1 MTENTTMTRREQRVQ
16 RLADL
21 VAERKAFEAEL
32 AAKQAA
38 IEAEERAAAK
48 AVQDALKHAGEAR
61 CAAMEELYELFGI
74 DEEVTEKTAKDG
86 TVRRVRKDRDEV
98 KRAARLVE
106 AVVALKARGAASEA
120 SLEQAEEPVLEDGET
135 VADGG
140 VHEDDDEPEE
150 REDAHERGFSVYGA

>member
-1 MTENTTMTRREQRVQ
+1 MTDNMTMTRRERRVQ

-32 AAKQAA
+32 AAKKAA
-38 IEAEERAAAK
+38 IEAEERADAK
-48 AVQDALKHAGEAR
+48 AVKDALKYAGEAR

-106 AVVALKARGAASEA
+106 AVVALKARGAANEA
-120 SLEQAEEPVLEDGET
+120 SLERAEEPILEDGET
-135 VADGG
+135 VADGD
-140 VHEDDDEPEE
+140 VHEEDDEP
-150 REDAHERGFSVYGA
+150 EDAHERGFSVYGA

>member
-1 MTENTTMTRREQRVQ
+1 MTDNMTMTRRERRVQ

-32 AAKQAA
+32 AAKKAA
-38 IEAEERAAAK
+38 IEAEERADAK
-48 AVQDALKHAGEAR
+48 AVKDAFKYAGEAR
-61 CAAMEELYELFGI
+61 CAAVEELYELFGI
-74 DEEVTEKTAKDG
+74 TEEVTERMTKNG
-86 TVRRVRKDRDEV
+86 TVRRVRKDRGEA

-135 VADGG
+135 VAYGAI
-140 VHEDDDEPEE
+140 HEGDEE

>member
-1 MTENTTMTRREQRVQ
+1 MTDNMTMTRRERRVQ

-32 AAKQAA
+32 VAKKAA
-38 IEAEERAAAK
+38 IEAEERADAK
-48 AVQDALKHAGEAR
+48 AVKDALKYAGEAR
-61 CAAMEELYELFGI
+61 CAAVEELYELFGI
-74 DEEVTEKTAKDG
+74 TEEVTERMTKDG
-86 TVRRVRKDRDEV
+86 TVRRVRKDRGEA

-106 AVVALKARGAASEA
+106 AVVALKARAAASEA
-120 SLEQAEEPVLEDGET
+120 ASEAEEPVLEDGET

-150 REDAHERGFSVYGA
+150 REDTHERGFSVYGA